1 MADQPGTPARRDA
14 VRAVLGLVTVVGWAA
29 TLIAV
34 LALLPYPVGSLI
46 PLLVLLAGLEGLRG
60 LHVGDGGPARPFLP
74 LYWAAVAVNLL
85 AVWAPG
91 PTVLEL
97 ATLGGAHGMAAAWG
111 WVADRRLRR

>member
-1 MADQPGTPARRDA
+1 MADQPGAPARRDA

-34 LALLPYPVGSLI
+34 LALLPYPVGALI

-60 LHVGDGGPARPFLP
+60 PVPGEGAARPFLP

-91 PTVLEL
+91 PTVLEV